1 MVFYK
6 DCVTVF
12 LSKQKQYYAL
22 HTEDKQ
28 YYWLSKGH
36 LITCDCA
43 CNNIYKEL
51 QTQGVL
57 EQMTWAGKKSFFIFK
72 NQNLTLHIKFS
83 RIRCKRKY
91 SRGL

>member
-12 LSKQKQYYAL
+12 LSKQKQYFAF
-22 HTEDKQ
+22 HAEDKQ
-28 YYWLSKGH
+28 YYWLCKGH

-51 QTQGVL
+51 QAHGIL
-57 EQMTWAGKKSFFIFK
+57 EEMSWAGKFAAFFFY
-72 NQNLTLHIKFS
+72 LTNKT
-83 RIRCKRKY
+83 
-91 SRGL
+91 